1 MIRIE
6 QGDITKLAVAIENG
20 CRSVAFPCIST
31 GVYGNPIRDAAEMHP
46 WLMKDGGSANR
57 LHGINVVPMG
67 DGRSRILLAGFNL
80 YRFGSHDGI
89 DDAMAWIGL
98 LQMCWHTFCAA
109 KLAVFLRRQLLF
121 LRNSWAVGL
130 EPRPN

>member
-1 MIRIE
+1 MLP
-6 QGDITKLAVAIENG
+6 QLAGGRHRKWLPLG
-20 CRSVAFPCIST
+20 CLSVHLDRCVRKSHPRC
-31 GVYGNPIRDAAEMHP
+31 GRDASEMHP
-46 WLMKDGGSANR
+46 WLKDGGSANR

-109 KLAVFLRRQLLF
+109 KLSVFG
-121 LRNSWAVGL
+121 VG
-130 EPRPN
+130 NFYF

>member
-31 GVYGNPIRDAAEMHP
+31 GVYGNPICDAAEMHP

-98 LQMCWHTFCAA
+98 LQMCWHTFCAEN
-109 KLAVFLRRQLLF
+109 LAVF
-121 LRNSWAVGL
+121 A
-130 EPRPN
+130 

>member
-1 MIRIE
+1 MVGKTSGSFPVFELRLLE
-6 QGDITKLAVAIENG
+6 CYCNSLAVAIENG

-98 LQMCWHTFCAA
+98 LQMCWRTFCAA
-109 KLAVFLRRQLLF
+109 KLAVF
-121 LRNSWAVGL
+121 A
-130 EPRPN
+130 